1 MTDHSTAR
9 RRSDRRLADA
19 TSPDVAERRPVLL
32 VPLGSTEQHGPHLP
46 LDTDTRIAV
55 WLAEAAAAALADS
68 GVDAMVA
75 PALAF
80 GASGEH
86 EGFAGTLSIGL
97 AALEHVVVELVRSGH
112 DRFRLLVLVNGHGG
126 NAEALARAGATLA
139 AEGRHSLVWS
149 PRIDVGDSHAG
160 HTETSLLLAIDAAA
174 VRLDRV
180 EPGVTAPLGE
190 ILDEL
195 RVGGLAAVTP
205 NGVLGDPTDAS
216 ADDGRRLLADLVA
229 DLTVMV
235 ATHPAL
241 AAAPAAESAAEPA
254 AEPGVDA

>member
-1 MTDHSTAR
+1 
-9 RRSDRRLADA
+9 
-19 TSPDVAERRPVLL
+19 VAERQPVLL

-55 WLAEAAAAALADS
+55 SLAEAAATALAET

-86 EGFAGTLSIGL
+86 QAFAGTLSIGQD
-97 AALEHVVVELVRSGH
+97 ALEQVVIELVRSGH

-126 NAEALARAGATLA
+126 NTEALGRAGSVLA
-139 AEGRHSLVWS
+139 AEGRPTVVWS
-149 PRIDVGDSHAG
+149 PHIDAGDSHAG
-160 HTETSLLLAIDAAA
+160 HTETSLMLAVDTAA

-180 EPGVTAPLGE
+180 EPGLTAPLGE
-190 ILDEL
+190 IIDDL
-195 RVGGLAAVTP
+195 RAGGLAAVTP

-216 ADDGRRLLADLVA
+216 VAEGNRLLADLVA
-229 DLTVMV
+229 DLTVTV

-241 AAAPAAESAAEPA
+241 ATGEP
-254 AEPGVDA
+254 EPPRGEPEA